1 MAEKK
6 CNNCGTNSTPASVS
20 YVVHESAMARA
31 EREKKRLWILLIIS
45 WVAVLLIVGIFTYER
60 LQYDYTSETY
70 EEVVVDSKDGGNANY
85 IGNDGDIINGEN
97 NSEKDNGAET
107 P

>member
-1 MAEKK
+1 MSKT
-6 CNNCGTNSTPASVS
+6 CNSCGTDKTPASVP
-20 YVVHESAMARA
+20 YVVHESAMARS

-45 WVAVLLIVGIFTYER
+45 WVAVLLVVGIFTYER

-70 EEVVVDSKDGGNANY
+70 EEVIVDSKDGGNANY

>member
-1 MAEKK
+1 MAKT
-6 CNNCGTNSTPASVS
+6 CNNCGTEKAPASVP
-20 YVVHESAMARA
+20 YVVQESAMARA
-31 EREKKRLWILLIIS
+31 EREKKRLWILLIIY
-45 WVAVLLIVGIFTYER
+45 WVAVLLVVGIFTYER

-70 EEVVVDSKDGGNANY
+70 EEVIVDSKDGGNANY

-97 NSEKDNGAET
+97 NSEKDNGTET

>member
-1 MAEKK
+1 MSKT
-6 CNNCGTNSTPASVS
+6 CNSCGTDKAPTNVP
-20 YVVHESAMARA
+20 YEVHESAMARA

-45 WVAVLLIVGIFTYER
+45 WVAVLLVVGIFTYER

-70 EEVVVDSKDGGNANY
+70 EEVIVDSKDGGNANY

-97 NSEKDNGAET
+97 NSEKDNGA
-107 P
+107 

>member
-1 MAEKK
+1 MAKT
-6 CNNCGTNSTPASVS
+6 CNSCGTDKNPANVS
-20 YVVHESAMARA
+20 YVVYESAMARS

-45 WVAVLLIVGIFTYER
+45 WVAVLLVVGIFTYER

-70 EEVVVDSKDGGNANY
+70 EEVIVDSKDGGNANY

-97 NSEKDNGAET
+97 NSEKNNGAET